1 MTSLEERFATLEAV
15 VISQRAAL
23 DEQQAEIARLDA
35 RLSPA
40 TQQHRHTAPTTA
52 ADDGDGDVS
61 GGMSR
66 RTWLTGGAVAAGAAV
81 VGATVAPRSV
91 AAADGGNLII
101 GGDNTSPGGNTRL
114 NGTGTGAY
122 VGQNVLTVSD
132 QNSTSSFPS
141 AIGAYGEGDRVR
153 NGLYAYTGARDN
165 NDTNTGYAVV
175 ATNSGGRANLLLSPS
190 GSGPSVDTYAH
201 RRGAVRSDASGNLWF
216 CTNSGTPGTW
226 RKLAGPQSAGAV
238 HAVDPARVYD
248 SRFADGPL
256 LADFNRAVS
265 VADAIDVGTGEISR
279 SNLVAAGAT
288 AVFFNVTITETVA
301 AGFVQVAPGS
311 ATAIT
316 GSTVNWSNAG
326 QTVANGS
333 FSTLDDDRNLRVF
346 VGGGGSATHFTIDIT
361 GYTL

>member
-1 MTSLEERFATLEAV
+1 MTSLEERFAMLEAV
-15 VISQRAAL
+15 VNSQRAAL

-40 TQQHRHTAPTTA
+40 TQRHRHTAPTTA
-52 ADDGDGDVS
+52 IDGGELS
-61 GGMSR
+61 NGMSR

-91 AAADGGNLII
+91 AAADAGNMII
-101 GGDNTSPGGNTRL
+101 GGDNVSEGGNTRL
-114 NGTGTGAY
+114 NGTGTAPY

-132 QNSTSSFPS
+132 QNSSSSFPS

-153 NGLYAYTGARDN
+153 NGLYAFTGARDDI
-165 NDTNTGYAVV
+165 DTTTGFAVV
-175 ATNSGGRANLLLSPS
+175 ASNSGGRAHLLLNPS
-190 GSGPSVDTYAH
+190 GGSPSVDAYAH
-201 RRGAVRSDASGNLWF
+201 RRGSLRSDANGYLWF
-216 CTNSGTPGTW
+216 CTSSGTPGTW
-226 RKLAGPQSAGAV
+226 RTLAGPRSAGAV
-238 HAVDPARVYD
+238 HAIDPVRVYD

-256 LADFNRAVS
+256 LADFHREIS
-265 VADAIDVGTGEISR
+265 VADAIDVGTGEVSQFNVITD
-279 SNLVAAGAT
+279 GAT

-311 ATAIT
+311 ATTIT
-316 GSTVNWSNAG
+316 GSTINWSSDG